1 MVRVRKLSGGRSPCG
16 YCGTIIDMKMLS
28 ILFMGDVPAA
38 GKGVRVIAGDMR
50 ENPAF
55 RIVARG
61 LLYGILS

>member
-16 YCGTIIDMKMLS
+16 YCGTIMNMKMLS

-55 RIVARG
+55 RIVARC